1 MNPLIFSLI
10 SLVLVAISANFLS
23 LIKNNKTLLYI
34 STIPC
39 IYLVIYGLYL
49 ILGPVNLYEDGSQN
63 FFNQN
68 PKEKELP
75 IVFII
80 LRFYEYILILVG
92 LVFGYV
98 FSKNLK
104 KKMIEAEQVIKYAK
118 MLNVKNLSALRSGN
132 ISVRYKNGF

>member
-104 KKMIEAEQVIKYAK
+104 KK
-118 MLNVKNLSALRSGN
+118 ND
-132 ISVRYKNGF
+132 